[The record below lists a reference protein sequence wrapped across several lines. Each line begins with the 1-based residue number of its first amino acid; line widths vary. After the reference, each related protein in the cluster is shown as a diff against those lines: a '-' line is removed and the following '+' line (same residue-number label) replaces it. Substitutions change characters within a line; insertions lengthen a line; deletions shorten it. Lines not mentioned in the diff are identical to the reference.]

1 MRYNASFSTAAKGVT
16 VLLYII
22 LAALIFNNFVGER
35 ESSLGIDRIWVII
48 TGLVLVVPY
57 LMHVSNYEL
66 NSEGIKINTPMRSKR
81 ILFEHIESVTVCS
94 YDQLGITIRLFGSG
108 GVWGYF
114 GVFYS
119 REFGRISF
127 NATSLTRTL
136 ILIKGKRKK
145 IIISPDD
152 TESFIKGMQDLSP
165 ALVSE
170 RL

>member
-1 MRYNASFSTAAKGVT
+1 MRYKASFSTAAKGVT
-16 VLLYII
+16 TLLYII
-22 LAALIFNNFVGER
+22 LAALIFNNFVGEQD
-35 ESSLGIDRIWVII
+35 SSSHIDWIWVII

-57 LMHVSNYEL
+57 LLHVKNYEL
-66 NSEGIKINTPMRSKR
+66 NSQGLKINTPLQSKNIR
-81 ILFEHIESVTVCS
+81 FEDIKSVIVCN
-94 YDQLGITIRLFGSG
+94 YDQLGITIRLVGSG

-136 ILIKGKRKK
+136 VLIKGKRKK

-152 TESFIKGMQDLSP
+152 TESFIKGIQDLSP
-165 ALVSE
+165 GLVSE